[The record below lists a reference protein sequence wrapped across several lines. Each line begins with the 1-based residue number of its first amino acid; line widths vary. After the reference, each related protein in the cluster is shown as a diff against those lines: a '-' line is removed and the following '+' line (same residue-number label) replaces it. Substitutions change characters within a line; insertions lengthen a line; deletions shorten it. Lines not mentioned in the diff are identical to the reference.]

1 MQQIFYSQQTH
12 ILLDIV
18 SNPSIHWVV
27 TKGNAMKTV
36 KIYMVRKPSDID
48 EVKELCRRY
57 NNQAEEV
64 VIAETIN
71 LPPVWYDAVCQN
83 PLDDYIFLS
92 GKGGYDD
99 ENHRQVV
106 ALQCPGKPTLYVDP
120 SGSSYCRYMGVEL

>member
-1 MQQIFYSQQTH
+1 
-12 ILLDIV
+12 
-18 SNPSIHWVV
+18 
-27 TKGNAMKTV
+27 MKTV

-48 EVKELCRRY
+48 EVIELCRCY

-64 VIAETIN
+64 TVAETVN
-71 LPPVWYDAVCQN
+71 LPPLWYDAVCRA

-106 ALQCPGKPTLYVDP
+106 ALQCPGKPTLHVDP
-120 SGSSYCRYMGVEL
+120 SGSSYCRYMEVNYENAQI

>member
-1 MQQIFYSQQTH
+1 
-12 ILLDIV
+12 
-18 SNPSIHWVV
+18 
-27 TKGNAMKTV
+27 MKKV

-48 EVKELCRRY
+48 EVMELCRRY
-57 NNQAEEV
+57 NAQAEEV
-64 VIAETIN
+64 TVVETVN
-71 LPPVWYDAVCQN
+71 LPPVRYNAVCRN

-106 ALQCPGKPTLYVDP
+106 AIQCHGKPTLYVDP

>member
-1 MQQIFYSQQTH
+1 MKSKHSLYQ
-12 ILLDIV
+12 
-18 SNPSIHWVV
+18 
-27 TKGNAMKTV
+27 TKGNKMKTV

-48 EVKELCRRY
+48 EVKELCQRY

-64 VIAETIN
+64 MVAGMVN
-71 LPPVWYDAVCQN
+71 LPPVWYNTVSRN

>member
-1 MQQIFYSQQTH
+1 MDYDKFNIISYFAG
-12 ILLDIV
+12 LLLK
-18 SNPSIHWVV
+18 SEHSLYQ
-27 TKGNAMKTV
+27 TKGNTMKTV

-57 NNQAEEV
+57 NAQAEEV
-64 VIAETIN
+64 TVAETVN

-99 ENHRQVV
+99 
-106 ALQCPGKPTLYVDP
+106 LYF
-120 SGSSYCRYMGVEL
+120 S

>member
-1 MQQIFYSQQTH
+1 
-12 ILLDIV
+12 
-18 SNPSIHWVV
+18 
-27 TKGNAMKTV
+27 MKTV
-36 KIYMVRKPSDID
+36 KIYMVRKPSDIA

-57 NNQAEEV
+57 NVQAEEV
-64 VIAETIN
+64 TIAGTVN
-71 LPPVWYDAVCQN
+71 LPLVWYDAVCKN

-106 ALQCPGKPTLYVDP
+106 ALKCPGKPTLYVDP

>member
-1 MQQIFYSQQTH
+1 LCDKRH
-12 ILLDIV
+12 IVLDIAQF
-18 SNPSIHWVV
+18 PSIHCIT
-27 TKGNAMKTV
+27 TKGNTMKTV

-48 EVKELCRRY
+48 EVKELCQRY

-64 VIAETIN
+64 TVAETVN
-71 LPPVWYDAVCQN
+71 LPPVWYDTVCRA

-106 ALQCPGKPTLYVDP
+106 ALQCTGKPTLYVAP

>member
-1 MQQIFYSQQTH
+1 MDYDKFNIISYFTG
-12 ILLDIV
+12 LLLK
-18 SNPSIHWVV
+18 SEHSLYQ
-27 TKGNAMKTV
+27 TKGNTMKTV

-48 EVKELCRRY
+48 EVMELCRRY
-57 NNQAEEV
+57 NAQAEEV
-64 VIAETIN
+64 TVAETVN

-92 GKGGYDD
+92 GKGGYDN

-120 SGSSYCRYMGVEL
+120 SGSSYCRYMGIEL

>member
-1 MQQIFYSQQTH
+1 MDYDKFNIISYFAG
-12 ILLDIV
+12 LLLK
-18 SNPSIHWVV
+18 SEHSLYQ
-27 TKGNAMKTV
+27 TKGNTMKTV

-48 EVKELCRRY
+48 EVMELCRRY

-64 VIAETIN
+64 TVAETVN

-83 PLDDYIFLS
+83 PLNDYIFLS

-106 ALQCPGKPTLYVDP
+106 ALQCPDKPTLYVDP
-120 SGSSYCRYMGVEL
+120 SGSSYCRYMGIEL

>member
-1 MQQIFYSQQTH
+1 MDYDKFNIISYFAG
-12 ILLDIV
+12 LLLK
-18 SNPSIHWVV
+18 SEHSLYQ
-27 TKGNAMKTV
+27 TKGNTMKTF
-36 KIYMVRKPSDID
+36 KIYMVRKPSDFE

-57 NNQAEEV
+57 NMQAEEV
-64 VIAETIN
+64 TVTEMVN
-71 LPPVWYDAVCQN
+71 MPPVWYDAVCQN

-120 SGSSYCRYMGVEL
+120 SGSSYCRYMGIEL